1 MLQQQEE
8 NQEWKPLSFE
18 SRFLMD
24 FEAKSSINELELLA
38 VVWAI
43 EHFKNYVYGVEFKV
57 ISDHKALASVL
68 KPTTGNKTF
77 SSRLT
82 RRVERL
88 LPFDF
93 EITHAPGR
101 VLGFADYLTRHPSEI
116 KGNSVKA
123 EKLWNDWFRVN
134 TITEMNVISEEEIT
148 PSELTKR

>member
-82 RRVERL
+82 RRV
-88 LPFDF
+88 D
-93 EITHAPGR
+93 
-101 VLGFADYLTRHPSEI
+101 
-116 KGNSVKA
+116 
-123 EKLWNDWFRVN
+123 
-134 TITEMNVISEEEIT
+134 
-148 PSELTKR
+148 